1 MSETLLQ
8 RNEPAT
14 VELPIFP
21 LSSVLFPGGTMALKI
36 FETRYMD
43 MAKAC
48 LKNAQ
53 PFGIAL
59 IEQGNEVGTPASPHH
74 IGTIAR
80 IDDWDMPDLGVL
92 RVTVKGE
99 SRFKIIEQRTG
110 KNGLIIGIV
119 EMVAADTVSDRV
131 KPESTSGKTSDQLQ
145 ACAQLLKMVMS
156 QSGQSAEE
164 VQFADASWVSFRVT
178 ELLPFSSAIKQKM
191 LELTDADMRLEVLF
205 RFLRD
210 QQLIRV

>member
-1 MSETLLQ
+1 
-8 RNEPAT
+8 
-14 VELPIFP
+14 
-21 LSSVLFPGGTMALKI
+21 MALKI

-43 MAKAC
+43 MAKGC

-59 IEQGNEVGTPASPHH
+59 IEAGNEVGIPASPHL

-99 SRFKIIEQRTG
+99 SRFNIIEQRTE
-110 KNGLIIGIV
+110 KNGLIIGTV
-119 EMVAADTVSDRV
+119 EMVSADTVGDSANT
-131 KPESTSGKTSDQLQ
+131 ESTSGEASNQLQ
-145 ACAQLLKMVMS
+145 ACAQFLKMVMA
-156 QSGQSAEE
+156 QIGQVAEE
-164 VQFADASWVSFRVT
+164 VQFADASWVSFRLT
-178 ELLPFSSAIKQKM
+178 EILPFSSTIKQKM
-191 LELTDADMRLEVLF
+191 LELTDANMRLEVLY

-210 QQLIRV
+210 QQLIRG